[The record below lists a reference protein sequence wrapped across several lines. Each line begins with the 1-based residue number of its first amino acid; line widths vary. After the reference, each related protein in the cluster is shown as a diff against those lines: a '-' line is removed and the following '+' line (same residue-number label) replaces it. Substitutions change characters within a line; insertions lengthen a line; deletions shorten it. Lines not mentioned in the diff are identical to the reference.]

1 MPRRISHFGKTERF
15 FAFAQNDI
23 FILYQTKKADTVVSA
38 FNLRYKLYLRD
49 INYFAASAASWI
61 ASRNADMEIVQEA
74 LRSSAAGVSV

>member
-1 MPRRISHFGKTERF
+1 MPRRISPFDKAERF
-15 FAFAQNDI
+15 FAFTQNDI
-23 FILYQTKKADTVVSA
+23 FYTNKKADTEVSA

>member
-1 MPRRISHFGKTERF
+1 MAEFNCRRADIEQENPTVNLSDF
-15 FAFAQNDI
+15 FAN
-23 FILYQTKKADTVVSA
+23 KKADTVVSA

>member
-1 MPRRISHFGKTERF
+1 MTVFSVINYQYQGAEKSVPYI
-15 FAFAQNDI
+15 FA
-23 FILYQTKKADTVVSA
+23 YKKADTEVSA
-38 FNLRYKLYLRD
+38 FNLRHKLYLKD